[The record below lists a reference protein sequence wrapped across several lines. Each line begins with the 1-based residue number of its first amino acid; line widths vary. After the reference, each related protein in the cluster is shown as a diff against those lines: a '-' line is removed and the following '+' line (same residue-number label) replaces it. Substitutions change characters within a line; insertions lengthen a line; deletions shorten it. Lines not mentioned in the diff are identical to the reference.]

1 MTLINNLG
9 LVKSQ
14 AFMTF
19 FGHMLISPVLN
30 NIVRKQILTR
40 NILKTDIL
48 RSEGKMFDMSNMR
61 N

>member
-1 MTLINNLG
+1 MTLINNFG

-30 NIVRKQILTR
+30 NIVRNSQEI
-40 NILKTDIL
+40 
-48 RSEGKMFDMSNMR
+48 S
-61 N
+61 